1 MAAYDYLTAANSN
14 ETQQTMRK
22 FSEKVFHS
30 VILDIITYF
39 GDGEQSMKQSKRIL
53 IIEDERDMA
62 RIISLYLDKQGYEAK
77 TANTAVQGLLELAS
91 WQPHY
96 IILDIGL
103 PDLDGIEVCRRI
115 RETSDVPV
123 LILSARG
130 SSTDKV
136 LGLGFGA
143 DDYMTKPFELAELAA
158 RIAAY
163 FRRHDGQVS
172 SRKGEADAIN
182 AGPLSMNRK
191 QYTAAMG
198 GNELMLSA
206 KEFELLYHLASH
218 SNQVFSKSRLLDA
231 VWGLESHGDENTVTV
246 YIRRLREKLEADP
259 SNPAYLITVWGVGYK
274 FSAGEG

>member
-1 MAAYDYLTAANSN
+1 
-14 ETQQTMRK
+14 
-22 FSEKVFHS
+22 
-30 VILDIITYF
+30 
-39 GDGEQSMKQSKRIL
+39 MKPQKKIL
-53 IIEDERDMA
+53 IIEDERDMS
-62 RIISLYLDKQGYEAK
+62 RIISLYLDKQGYETKA
-77 TANTAVQGLLELAS
+77 ANTAVQGLLELAS

-163 FRRHDGQVS
+163 FRRYDGQIT
-172 SRKGEADAIN
+172 SRKMDAEAIN
-182 AGPLSMNRK
+182 AGPLVMNRK
-191 QYTAAMG
+191 QYTAIISG
-198 GNELMLSA
+198 SELALSA

-231 VWGLESHGDENTVTV
+231 VWGLESLGDENTVTV
-246 YIRRLREKLEADP
+246 YIRRLREKLESDP
-259 SNPAYLITVWGVGYK
+259 SNPVYLITVWGVGYK
-274 FSAGEG
+274 FSTGEG